1 MSNKEILK
9 NINIA
14 LAHANRVEDQLK
26 AINAHVTWQDMHKIK
41 RRLEELAEIFELEE
55 QKGEKDGGQ

>member
-1 MSNKEILK
+1 MNNKEILR
-9 NINIA
+9 NIDIA

-41 RRLEELAEIFELEE
+41 RRLEEMAEIFESQE
-55 QKGEKDGGQ
+55 QDDE

>member
-1 MSNKEILK
+1 MSSKEILR

-41 RRLEELAEIFELEE
+41 RRLEEMAEMFESEE
-55 QKGEKDGGQ
+55 